1 MTGLIES
8 SMARRWPA
16 GLAIAAL
23 CATVMM
29 ATPAGALDDPAAGI
43 GPVVDADFYDDGV
56 FPAAKVRLGT
66 LLFFDKILSGN
77 RNIACAT
84 CHHPR
89 FATTDGVAMSL
100 GEGAVGLGPDRRVAA
115 RTPVIDR
122 EPRNSQALFLLG
134 AKTFTHMFHDGRV
147 AVDPERYWRSG
158 FRSPALGV
166 LPRGL
171 DNVLA
176 AQAMFP
182 VTSEV
187 EMAGHDG
194 ENPIATAAAAQTLAR
209 FTRVWAL
216 LARRLRA
223 IPEYV
228 ALFRDAYPEIV
239 AAEQITFV
247 HAANAIAAFEAA
259 AFRADDSP
267 FDRYL
272 RTRDPAPLEPDAFR
286 GMALFYGKAGC
297 AGCHG
302 GKFLTDQRFHAIA
315 MPQIGPGKS
324 SGNDNGYWR
333 ATGFLLRVED
343 WGRYLFTKRVP
354 DKYRF
359 RTPSLRNV
367 ELTGPWGHAGA
378 YNSLEAVV
386 RHHLDPVRSLNAYD
400 PATARL
406 PPIDHAI
413 GRWSFEPVEEDR
425 MADYRRRDAWVQN
438 SPRLRQAIAAANE
451 LALEPLA
458 DAEIA
463 DLVAFLK
470 SLTDPRSRDLTH
482 LIPAR
487 VPSGLPVND

>member
-1 MTGLIES
+1 MTGLIEMS
-8 SMARRWPA
+8 VARRWPA
-16 GLAIAAL
+16 SLAIAAL
-23 CATVMM
+23 CATVTV
-29 ATPAGALDDPAAGI
+29 ATHAGAIEDPAAGI
-43 GPVVDADFYDDGV
+43 EPVVDADFYDNGA
-56 FPAAKVRLGT
+56 FPAAKVRLGK

-77 RNIACAT
+77 RNIACVT

-89 FATTDGVAMSL
+89 FATADGIAMSL

-115 RTPVIDR
+115 QTPVIDR

-134 AKTFTHMFHDGRV
+134 ATTFTHMFHDGRV

-216 LARRLRA
+216 LARRLQA

-239 AAEQITFV
+239 AARQITFV
-247 HAANAIAAFEAA
+247 HPANAIAAFEAA

-272 RTRDPAPLEPDAFR
+272 RTRDPARLGPDAFR
-286 GMALFYGKAGC
+286 GMELFYGKAGC
-297 AGCHG
+297 VGCHG
-302 GKFLTDQRFHAIA
+302 GKFLTDHQFHAIA

-324 SGNDNGYWR
+324 NGNDNGYWR
-333 ATGFLLRVED
+333 ATGFLVRVED

-386 RHHLDPVRSLNAYD
+386 RHHLDPVRFLNAYD
-400 PATARL
+400 PTTARL

-413 GRWSFEPVEEDR
+413 DRWSFEPVEDDR
-425 MADYRRRDAWVQN
+425 MADYLRRDAWVQR
-438 SPRLRQAIAAANE
+438 SVRLRQAIAAANE

-470 SLTDPRSRDLTH
+470 SLTDPRSRDLGH
-482 LIPAR
+482 VIPDR
-487 VPSGLPVND
+487 VPSGLPVEQ